1 MKTKKQTKERKQLRE
16 VSSVS
21 KDLKAEFE
29 TVYNDYDV
37 IDELAMCEIEFE
49 DE

>member
-16 VSSVS
+16 VSSAK
-21 KDLKAEFE
+21 KDMTAEFGS
-29 TVYNDYDV
+29 VYDEYDV
-37 IDELAMCEIEFE
+37 IDELAMCEVEE

>member
-16 VSSVS
+16 VSSAS

-29 TVYNDYDV
+29 SVYNDYDV
-37 IDELAMCEIEFE
+37 IDELAMCEVEE

>member
-21 KDLKAEFE
+21 KDLKAEFGS
-29 TVYNDYDV
+29 VYDDYDV
-37 IDELAMCEIEFE
+37 IDELALCELEE